1 MTSKTEDGGREVGG
15 RKRDGKK
22 NEANPGPLQE
32 SKSDGSAW
40 FPFRNIL
47 YRLFVRRT
55 KESSLSL
62 CVVQRK
68 RSYCSPN
75 LATVGASAAA
85 GVAHC
90 AENGNLLIDACSAAR
105 ISCVTGLPRRVDQ
118 SRPFFTASSVVL

>member
-15 RKRDGKK
+15 GKRGGKK

-47 YRLFVRRT
+47 YRLFVCRT
-55 KESSLSL
+55 KEESLSL

-75 LATVGASAAA
+75 SATVGASAAA
-85 GVAHC
+85 GAVHC
-90 AENGNLLIDACSAAR
+90 AEKGNLPIDAFSVAR
-105 ISCVTGLPRRVDQ
+105 IEGVSRLPSTR
-118 SRPFFTASSVVL
+118 